1 MTIRGRSHPSRSGI
15 PLVVT
20 LMLLAVWA
28 VPAGAE
34 VIAASEADWET
45 YRNDGLDLGGNPVT
59 PGSKNDAVPQ
69 GHADSSG
76 LGSWQYGY
84 YDTSEPT
91 VNPASFTQLPFWENG
106 DTAPAHLQQGFWG
119 LSESGGVQSH
129 QLRVDGT
136 SQHPSFTGGQYD
148 NDWVVRRWISGVARE
163 VTVSGTV
170 QRPSDVTGPG
180 RTGITA
186 MFFLDG
192 TELAGESITIDLGDT
207 TIYPYSFEA
216 AVVPGTTIDFVGDD
230 RDNTSGDLINF
241 SATVTPEPAG
251 GVLMLAVMCI
261 LVGRRRRRTCGSE
274 GRSRA

>member
-1 MTIRGRSHPSRSGI
+1 MIEFRSHMRVSPKMI
-15 PLVVT
+15 ALALVV
-20 LMLLAVWA
+20 LAVWA
-28 VPAGAE
+28 VPAGAAL
-34 VIAASEADWET
+34 IADSEADWDT
-45 YRNDGLDLGGNPVT
+45 YRNDGLDLGGNPVA

-76 LGSWQYGY
+76 SGSWLYGY

-91 VNPASFTQLPFWENG
+91 VDPATFTQLPFWENG

-119 LSESGGVQSH
+119 LTEGGGVQSH
-129 QLRVDGT
+129 QLRVDGA

-148 NDWVVRRWISGVARE
+148 SDWVVRRWVSGVARE

-170 QRPSDVTGPG
+170 QRPSDVTDPG
-180 RTGITA
+180 STGITA

-192 TELAGESITIDLGDT
+192 TELTGESISIDLGDT

-216 AVVPGTTIDFVGDD
+216 TVVPGSTIDFVGDD
-230 RDNTSGDLINF
+230 RGDTSGDLINF

-251 GVLMLAVMCI
+251 GLLMLLSICAL
-261 LVGRRRRRTCGSE
+261 LVRRGGRESE
-274 GRSRA
+274 EL